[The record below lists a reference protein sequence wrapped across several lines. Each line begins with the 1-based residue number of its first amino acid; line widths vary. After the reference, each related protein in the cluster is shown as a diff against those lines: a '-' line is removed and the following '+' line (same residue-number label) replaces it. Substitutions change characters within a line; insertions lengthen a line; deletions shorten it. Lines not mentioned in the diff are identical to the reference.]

1 MKKLFSLLLAFSLC
15 LASTAPAFAASEN
28 FTVPEGQVVCDN
40 DDYKATVRYS
50 EEELIVTVE
59 YADRYEITTREYESD
74 NIMTQVFNYEGILID
89 SYSTIMPDSNA
100 PVPYDYYQHT
110 FSNYEYDVDTTSQ
123 RHEVWTCRREDDYKT
138 KTRLPGSERLLLLW
152 KQEVDNI
159 NDAEKDIL
167 VGAGATVVS
176 AVVSSIKAGQI
187 GAAIAMVKG
196 SIEMV
201 NAIEDLY
208 DSYNTADNIFDQL

>member
-1 MKKLFSLLLAFSLC
+1 MKKLFSLLIAFSLC
-15 LASTAPAFAASEN
+15 LASTAPAFAASGIS
-28 FTVPEGQVVCDN
+28 TVPDGQVVCDN
-40 DDYKATVRYS
+40 DDYKATVQRS

-59 YADRYEITTREYESD
+59 YADRYEITTREYDSD
-74 NIMTQVFNYEGILID
+74 NIVTQVFNYDGTLIN
-89 SYSTIMPDSNA
+89 SYSTIMPDPNA

-159 NDAEKDIL
+159 NDAEKDIIL
-167 VGAGATVVS
+167 GAGATVIS
-176 AVVSSIKAGQI
+176 AVVNSVKAGQI
-187 GAAIAMVKG
+187 GAAIALVGGAADMVD
-196 SIEMV
+196 
-201 NAIEDLY
+201 AIDNLY